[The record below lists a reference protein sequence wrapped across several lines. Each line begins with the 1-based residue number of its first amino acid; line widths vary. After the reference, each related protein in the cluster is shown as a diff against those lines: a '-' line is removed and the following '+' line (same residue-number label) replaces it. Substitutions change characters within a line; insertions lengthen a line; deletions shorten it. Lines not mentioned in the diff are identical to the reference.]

1 MENTAQFK
9 AKYNEKNKKIIESL
23 PKDATPTQTLNILK
37 SELKKAFEEDQQEL
51 GRPMTYAEMR
61 ARYG

>member
-1 MENTAQFK
+1 MDFNT
-9 AKYNEKNKKIIESL
+9 KYDEKNKKIINKLKDISTI
-23 PKDATPTQTLNILK
+23 PKRVETLQT
-37 SELKKAFEEDQQEL
+37 ELGNAIKEDEKEL